1 MTLDQ
6 LRIFLAVAE
15 RQHVTRAAQALGL
28 TQSAV
33 SAALAALEATHG
45 VALFDRIGRGIAL
58 TEAGVAFMPAA
69 RDVLAQAETAR
80 LVLDDL
86 ARETRGRLRIHA
98 SQTVASYWLPPHLVR
113 FHAAFPQV
121 AVTLSIGN
129 TAQVAQAVQAGEAD
143 LGFVEGA
150 VTQGDLHRQV
160 VARDQLVLIMAHN
173 HPWAARAA
181 IPPAD
186 YARLTWILREAGSG
200 TRSEF
205 EAHLAAQG
213 LAPGDLNVA
222 LEMPSNA
229 AVLTAVAAGDCV
241 SALSARA
248 VATAGAAGLIARPI
262 AGAERPFAVL
272 SHPARHRT
280 RAARTLLEQITGGS
294 GQVQE

>member
-1 MTLDQ
+1 MTLEQ

-33 SAALAALEATHG
+33 SAAVAALEGAHG
-45 VALFDRIGRGIAL
+45 VALFDRIGRGITL
-58 TEAGVAFMPAA
+58 TEAGTAFVPAA
-69 RDVLAQAETAR
+69 RAVLAQAETAR
-80 LVLDDL
+80 LVLEDL
-86 ARETRGRLRIHA
+86 AQEPRGRLRLHA
-98 SQTVASYWLPPHLVR
+98 SQTVASYWLPPQLVR
-113 FHAAFPQV
+113 FHAAFPKV
-121 AVTLSIGN
+121 EITLSVGN

-150 VTQGDLHRQV
+150 VAQGDLHRQV
-160 VARDQLVLIMAHN
+160 VARDQLVLIMAQG
-173 HPWAARAA
+173 HPWAGRSTIA
-181 IPPAD
+181 PAD
-186 YARLTWILREAGSG
+186 YPRLRWILREAGSG

-213 LAPGDLNVA
+213 LMPDDLQVA

-248 VATAGAAGLIARPI
+248 VATAPGGLIARPI

-280 RAARTLLEQITGGS
+280 RAARALLAQITGGGGM
-294 GQVQE
+294 GQE